1 MGLHSEKDKPR
12 YLTILA
18 DGKLH
23 ERVDEE
29 TEGAKVRTK
38 KDKDGNV
45 EDVVDKDGNL
55 IYELTYPGITANI
68 KKIKFNEGDYGTNI
82 NIDLEDED
90 DNKYVLSLQCSSNYG
105 ERFMEV
111 LPNLDLNEEV
121 EFTPYSFT
129 PRGSSDKVRGIT
141 ISQNGEKLES
151 AFAVKDEDGNYDVL
165 IKGFPMPDAKKK
177 YNSEKWKTFFSQRRE
192 WLMDY
197 MIDSDFIL
205 AADADSED
213 AEAEEDAPEEVE
225 ETTSKSKKVAA
236 KKTATKKTGKDD
248 DDDSF

>member
-23 ERVDEE
+23 ERVDEDV
-29 TEGAKVRTK
+29 EGAKVRTK

-45 EDVVDKDGNL
+45 EEVEDKDGNL
-55 IYELTYPGITANI
+55 IYELTYPGITAMV

-90 DNKYVLSLQCSSNYG
+90 DNKFTLSIKVSDNYG

-111 LPNLDLNEEV
+111 LPNLNLNKEV
-121 EFTPYSFT
+121 EFSPYAFT
-129 PRGSSDKVRGIT
+129 PKGSSDKVRGLT
-141 ISQNGEKLES
+141 IKQDDEKIES
-151 AFAVKDEDGNYDVL
+151 AFAVKDGDDWEVL
-165 IKGFPMPDAKKK
+165 IEGFPMPDPKKK

-197 MIDSDFIL
+197 MVDADFII
-205 AADADSED
+205 AADAEPTDDAEPEDEEDSE
-213 AEAEEDAPEEVE
+213 E
-225 ETTSKSKKVAA
+225 ETTPKKKTAA
-236 KKTATKKTGKDD
+236 KKGKKKDD